1 MDYEDLTTYCLQIGS
16 NYLNLEGKTPI
27 ITSSSLRNK
36 NGTTWRETPYKYQ
49 SFKVEPIEPNGGKIH
64 KDIILSKWNR

>member
-1 MDYEDLTTYCLQIGS
+1 MLIKLKDYHDFVRILKGMDYEDLTTYCLQIGS

-36 NGTTWRETPYKYQ
+36 NGTTWRETP
-49 SFKVEPIEPNGGKIH
+49 
-64 KDIILSKWNR
+64 